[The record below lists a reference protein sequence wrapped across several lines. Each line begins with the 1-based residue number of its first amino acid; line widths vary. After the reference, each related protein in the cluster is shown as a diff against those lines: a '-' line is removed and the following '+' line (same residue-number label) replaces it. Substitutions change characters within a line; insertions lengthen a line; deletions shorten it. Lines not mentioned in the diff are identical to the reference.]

1 MASRPSMRLKRVA
14 TTNKNFTDMIQ
25 LTPIAIAATSQQYA
39 ARIRENLCSAFCLTD
54 AIQPT
59 ANVTYSVSSIKV
71 VSGTA
76 FVTIAANG
84 SIQYVPKGCNP
95 CKVRTRMF
103 NEEFVLA
110 FVGTGTPT
118 VTITQGSEVQAAD
131 NVKCCNR
138 AYGWSITTNLAVAAT
153 FPAA

>member
-1 MASRPSMRLKRVA
+1 
-14 TTNKNFTDMIQ
+14 MIQ

-39 ARIRENLCSAFCLTD
+39 ARIVENLCSAFCLTD
-54 AIQPT
+54 AVQPQG
-59 ANVTYSVSSIKV
+59 NVTYSVSSIKV

-76 FVTIAANG
+76 FVTISANV

-103 NEEFVLA
+103 NEEFVVA

-118 VTITQGSEVQAAD
+118 VTITQGSQIQQAE
-131 NVKCCNR
+131 NIKCCGR
-138 AYGWSITTNLAVAAT
+138 AYGWSITTNLIIAAT
-153 FPAA
+153 FPTA

>member
-1 MASRPSMRLKRVA
+1 
-14 TTNKNFTDMIQ
+14 MIQ

-39 ARIRENLCSAFCLTD
+39 ARIVKNLCSAFCLTD
-54 AIQPT
+54 AIQP
-59 ANVTYSVSSIKV
+59 AGNVTYNVSSIKV
-71 VSGTA
+71 ANGTA

-103 NEEFVLA
+103 NESFTLA

-118 VTITQGSEVQAAD
+118 NNITQGSQTQAAE
-131 NVKCCNR
+131 NIKCCNR
-138 AYGWSITTNLAVAAT
+138 AYGGSITTDIIVTAT

>member
-1 MASRPSMRLKRVA
+1 
-14 TTNKNFTDMIQ
+14 MIQ

-39 ARIRENLCSAFCLTD
+39 SRIVENLCSAFCLTD
-54 AIQPT
+54 AIQPS
-59 ANVTYSVSSIKV
+59 ANVKYTVSSINV
-71 VSGTA
+71 VNGTA

-84 SIQYVPKGCNP
+84 VIQYVPKGCNG
-95 CKVRTRMF
+95 CRTKTKMF

-118 VTITQGSEVQAAD
+118 ISITQGSEVQAAE

-138 AYGWSITTNLAVAAT
+138 AYGWSITTNLTVTAT
-153 FPAA
+153 FPTT